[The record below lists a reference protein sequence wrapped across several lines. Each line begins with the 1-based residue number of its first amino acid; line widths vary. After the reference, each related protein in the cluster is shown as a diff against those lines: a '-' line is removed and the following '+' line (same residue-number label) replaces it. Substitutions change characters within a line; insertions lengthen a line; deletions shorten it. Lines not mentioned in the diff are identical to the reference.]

1 MASPFE
7 NLPARILQ
15 TIAFYFFAS
24 SESKLGPPRILQL
37 LLLSRPIYNALRF
50 CITPGLYGALFAVYF
65 DHESDVDCKRSG
77 LWYFTDS
84 CLAAEL
90 VHRCRVLRRVRLRQ
104 FSKEHI
110 RTDLWTIYLMI
121 LESNKQNEAQLT
133 AVGISE
139 YILEFTR
146 RHIGEETR
154 RYGWPLMTEVNS
166 LALWLICL
174 TVSPREYLLYIY
186 VVELDFTSR
195 TDVIAEESAGGQDT
209 LYDLFRPFALSA
221 SVNDPYPITQT

>member
-24 SESKLGPPRILQL
+24 SESKLGAPHILQL
-37 LLLSRPIYNALRF
+37 VLLSRSIYTALRF
-50 CITPGLYGALFAVYF
+50 CISPGLYGALFPVYF
-65 DHESDVDCKRSG
+65 DHESRVHCGVRS
-77 LWYFTDS
+77 LADNY
-84 CLAAEL
+84 LAAEL
-90 VHRCRVLRRVRLRQ
+90 VHRCRVLHRVRLRQ
-104 FSKEHI
+104 FSKKYI

-121 LESNKQNEAQLT
+121 LESNGQNEAQLT
-133 AVGISE
+133 AAGISE

-174 TVSPREYLLYIY
+174 TVSPREYLLYTW
-186 VVELDFTSR
+186 LS
-195 TDVIAEESAGGQDT
+195 ST
-209 LYDLFRPFALSA
+209 LLRG
-221 SVNDPYPITQT
+221 